1 MSRSLHQKI
10 TCQRPVLTPTTA
22 GEQQQSSQDIAT
34 VWAEVIAKSADMTTI
49 ARQNYIAATY
59 LVRVRYQD
67 RLLSTRNILWQGQTC
82 RVVSLRNPD
91 NRQHILEFQVVV
103 DAP

>member
-1 MSRSLHQKI
+1 MSRNLHQKI
-10 TCQRPVLTPTTA
+10 TCQRPLLTPANA
-22 GEQQQSSQDIAT
+22 GEQQQSLQDIAT
-34 VWAEVIAKSADMTTI
+34 VWAEVIAKSADMTTT
-49 ARQNYIAATY
+49 ARQNYIAPTY

-67 RLLSTRNILWQGQTC
+67 SLLGTRNILWQGQTC

-103 DAP
+103 DRP